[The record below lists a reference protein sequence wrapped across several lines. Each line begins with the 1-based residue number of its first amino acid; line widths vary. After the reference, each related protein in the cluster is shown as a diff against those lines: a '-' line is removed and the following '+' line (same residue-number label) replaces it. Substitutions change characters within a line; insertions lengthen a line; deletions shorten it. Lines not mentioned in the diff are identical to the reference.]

1 MSNLRELALPGPWSR
16 YLAPTC
22 NSRSMEDDTPTAMAA
37 PHLSLDAEKAALRRA
52 AFAAR
57 QGCDPALGAAMAA
70 HVLAGAA
77 PPAGAVVAG
86 FWPMGAEIDPRPLLQ
101 ALAERGHGLVL
112 PVTPPRGQPLRFRR
126 WNFGDPLA
134 PGPMGTSQPATGDWC
149 DPDWLVVPLLA
160 FDRRGGRLGY
170 GGGYYDRTLA
180 GLPDAGVLG
189 IAFSTQEV
197 PQVPTGPLDHRL
209 PMIATESGLIVTG
222 A

>member
-1 MSNLRELALPGPWSR
+1 MSNLRELALLGSWSK

-22 NSRSMEDDTPTAMAA
+22 NSRSMEDVTPTAMAA
-37 PHLSLDAEKAALRRA
+37 PHFPLDAEKAALRRH

-57 QGCDPALGAAMAA
+57 LGCDPALGAAMAA
-70 HVLAGAA
+70 HVLAAAA
-77 PPAGAVVAG
+77 PPEGAVVAG
-86 FWPMGAEIDPRPLLQ
+86 FWPMGAEIDPRPLMQ
-101 ALAERGHGLVL
+101 ALAERGHALVL

-126 WNFGDPLA
+126 WQPGEPLA
-134 PGPMGTSQPATGDWC
+134 PGPMGTSQPAAGEWL
-149 DPDWLVVPLLA
+149 DPDWLLVPLLA

-180 GLPDAGVLG
+180 GLPNSTAIG

-197 PQVPTGPLDHRL
+197 PEVPTGPLDQRL

>member
-1 MSNLRELALPGPWSR
+1 
-16 YLAPTC
+16 
-22 NSRSMEDDTPTAMAA
+22 MAA
-37 PHLSLDAEKAALRRA
+37 PHFPLDAEKAALRRH

-57 QGCDPALGAAMAA
+57 LGCDPALGAAMAA
-70 HVLAGAA
+70 HVLAAAA
-77 PPAGAVVAG
+77 PPEGAVVAG
-86 FWPMGAEIDPRPLLQ
+86 FWPMGAEIDPRPLMQ
-101 ALAERGHGLVL
+101 ALAERGHALVL

-126 WNFGDPLA
+126 WQPGEPLA
-134 PGPMGTSQPATGDWC
+134 PGPMGTSQPAAGEWL
-149 DPDWLVVPLLA
+149 DPDWLLVPLLA

-180 GLPDAGVLG
+180 GLPNSTAIG

-197 PQVPTGPLDHRL
+197 PEVPTGPLDQRL